1 MRFSRPTRRGFTLI
15 EIMVAIFVF
24 SIVMAAIYSTWAA
37 IMKATQVAHDVAA
50 QAQRQRVTLH
60 TIEDSLMGIQSF
72 QASPQY
78 YSFIVENGSSPEL
91 SFTAQLPEVFPRN
104 GKFLNPNTGRDFTL
118 RRLTFTLQS
127 DKNGSKDLVL
137 RQTPVLMDMDDDE
150 KAYPLV
156 LAKNVRKFSVLCWG
170 TNVQTGD
177 LEWSDE
183 WDDTNAIPDMLRVSL
198 VCGGNLAAGRK
209 APDVV
214 VTRVY
219 SIPSQTMPA
228 AAQNGRGGGP
238 GNPPRL
244 PPPQIKR

>member
-1 MRFSRPTRRGFTLI
+1 MKFPRPTRHGFTLV

-60 TIEDSLMGIQSF
+60 TIEDALMGVQSF

-78 YSFIVENGSSPEL
+78 YSFVVENGDKPEL
-91 SFTAQLPEVFPRN
+91 SFTAQLPDVFPRN

-118 RRLTFTLQS
+118 RRLDFTLQS
-127 DKNGSKDLVL
+127 DESGTKDLVL
-137 RQTPVLMDMDDDE
+137 RQSPVLMDMDDDE
-150 KAYPLV
+150 QKYPLV
-156 LAKNVRKFSVLCWG
+156 LAKNVRDFSVLCWG
-170 TNVQTGD
+170 TNQQTGD
-177 LEWSDE
+177 IGWSDE
-183 WDDTNAIPDMLRVSL
+183 WDDTNSIPTMLRVRL
-198 VCGGNLAAGRK
+198 VTGGNVATGSK

-214 VTRVY
+214 VTRVF
-219 SIPSQTMPA
+219 SVPSQTMPA
-228 AAQNGRGGGP
+228 ILQNGRAGGP
-238 GNPPRL
+238 GGQRL